1 MTMQYITNI
10 LVDIVATALATVV
23 LCLMKSAINWI
34 SIRCKHEKVALAL
47 QEFQTVLE
55 DGVGYIEQTFVRTS
69 KSDGTWDKASQI
81 NALESCIAYIKDN
94 LTQKSLEILTED
106 KVDIETW
113 ITAKIEAYI
122 SSLKTE

>member
-1 MTMQYITNI
+1 MTMQSITNV

-55 DGVGYIEQTFVRTS
+55 DGVGYIEQTLVRTA
-69 KSDGTWDKASQI
+69 KEENKWDKLVQQD
-81 NALESCIAYIKDN
+81 ALSTCMNYIKDN
-94 LTQKSLEILTED
+94 LTQRTLDILTED

-113 ITAKIEAYI
+113 IIAKIESYI
-122 SSLKTE
+122 SNSKDK

>member
-1 MTMQYITNI
+1 MTMQNITNV

-34 SIRCKHEKVALAL
+34 SIRCKQEKVALAL

-55 DGVGYIEQTFVRTS
+55 DGVGYIEQTLVRTA
-69 KSDGTWDKASQI
+69 KEENKWDKLVQQD
-81 NALESCIAYIKDN
+81 ALSTCMNYVKDN
-94 LTQKSLEILTED
+94 LTQRTLDILTED

-113 ITAKIEAYI
+113 IIAKIESYI
-122 SSLKTE
+122 SNSKGK